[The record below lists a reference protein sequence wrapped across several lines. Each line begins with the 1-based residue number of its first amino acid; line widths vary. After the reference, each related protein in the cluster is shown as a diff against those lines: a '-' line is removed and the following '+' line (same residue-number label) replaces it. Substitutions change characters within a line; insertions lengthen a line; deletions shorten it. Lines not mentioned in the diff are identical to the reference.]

1 VISFDQM
8 GPISLR
14 PTAGSGWVMRQV
26 GHADS
31 KMTLDVYAQL
41 EQRIKRDH
49 GASLD
54 RLISAART
62 RPEDEPV
69 APGTAALEAV

>member
-1 VISFDQM
+1 M
-8 GPISLR
+8 G
-14 PTAGSGWVMRQV
+14 QV
-26 GHADS
+26 GHANS

-54 RLISAART
+54 RLISSART
-62 RPEDEPV
+62 QPED
-69 APGTAALEAV
+69 APAATRTAALEAV